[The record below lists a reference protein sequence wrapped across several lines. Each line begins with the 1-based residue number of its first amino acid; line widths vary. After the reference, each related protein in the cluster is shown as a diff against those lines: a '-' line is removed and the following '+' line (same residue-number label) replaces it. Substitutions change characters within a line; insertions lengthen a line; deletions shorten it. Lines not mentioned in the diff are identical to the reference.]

1 MAHVRSTP
9 RVFVDLDG
17 VLADFDKGAEHLLGI
32 KTSRDNEPIGLWRA
46 IAHHGNFFAALP
58 EMPEMHRLW
67 DGIREVCPTPVVLT
81 GMPMIKGACEQKT
94 QWVREHL
101 GLFQVICTAS
111 REKYK
116 HARPGDIL
124 IDDWAKYIQPWVK
137 AGGTFI
143 QYKNVDQALQ
153 DLKWVLSQEEASGV

>member
-1 MAHVRSTP
+1 VAHVRSTP

-67 DGIREVCPTPVVLT
+67 DGIREVCPTPVVL
-81 GMPMIKGACEQKT
+81 
-94 QWVREHL
+94 
-101 GLFQVICTAS
+101 
-111 REKYK
+111 
-116 HARPGDIL
+116 PGDIL